1 MPVLKFGN
9 DQSEHYA
16 VLMGENGEAINQDI
30 KSFIGPLITVKG
42 KWARLN
48 NWELLY
54 VNPLKGFRVNNKQN
68 GK

>member
-1 MPVLKFGN
+1 
-9 DQSEHYA
+9 
-16 VLMGENGEAINQDI
+16 MGENGEAINQDI